1 MLSLLALLHLKMLF
15 VHAQWPKCQKNLD
28 VIRWAALYISQVT
41 GWMTAWCRFLL
52 LPHDP
57 PWQSIYWAPPGQ
69 DPRVSFPNITQWLCS
84 NLWFYSLW
92 EPHLFCASNKV
103 TKGGH
108 TWNMPFHTGWT
119 LCCVYGDA
127 LSQRLILGVRA
138 RYSCSGSPTPT
149 ASAWSSLPTWSP
161 PLKPWHTWQSSWRNK
176 TRMTRWERARRRR
189 CRDTQAECRLIAF
202 SVPPLPDDRR
212 LAVHRPCGGPS
223 FPLVVC
229 HHHHPGHLGHL
240 LRCQFQLHT
249 WQPLSMKDKTDAPL
263 QLQKFLWNSYQIILS
278 TNI

>member
-1 MLSLLALLHLKMLF
+1 MSSDGLPCISVKWQHG
-15 VHAQWPKCQKNLD
+15 WRPD
-28 VIRWAALYISQVT
+28 VD
-41 GWMTAWCRFLL
+41 FFL
-52 LPHDP
+52 LPHDL
-57 PWQSIYWAPPGQ
+57 PWQSRSRSIYWYKILESHSPISHGGCVVIS
-69 DPRVSFPNITQWLCS
+69 DFILCWNHTFS
-84 NLWFYSLW
+84 VH
-92 EPHLFCASNKV
+92 P

-108 TWNMPFHTGWT
+108 TWSMPFHTGWT
-119 LCCVYGDA
+119 LCCVYCDA

-189 CRDTQAECRLIAF
+189 CTDTQAECRLIAF
-202 SVPPLPDDRR
+202 FVPPLPDDRR

-223 FPLVVC
+223 FPLVVR

-249 WQPLSMKDKTDAPL
+249 WQPLSMKDKTDTSL
-263 QLQKFLWNSYQIILS
+263 QLPKFLWNSYQIILS